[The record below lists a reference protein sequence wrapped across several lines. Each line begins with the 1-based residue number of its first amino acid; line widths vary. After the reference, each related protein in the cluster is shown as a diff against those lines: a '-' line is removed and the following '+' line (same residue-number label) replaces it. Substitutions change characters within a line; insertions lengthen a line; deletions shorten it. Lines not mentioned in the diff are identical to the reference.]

1 MFKGK
6 KMTNNKNNTKIG
18 RTWMGVGV
26 SMHLEEDHLK
36 KISWRKSKR
45 IWRENKKTQNIKW
58 KQTTFEKKT
67 RINELATN
75 LSALN
80 PKPQNPNS

>member
-1 MFKGK
+1 
-6 KMTNNKNNTKIG
+6 
-18 RTWMGVGV
+18 MGVGV

-36 KISWRKSKR
+36 KISWRKLKR
-45 IWRENKKTQNIKW
+45 IWRENKKTRNIKW

-67 RINELATN
+67 RTNELATN